1 MNANMTRRGLLGGLI
16 ATAGG
21 AALANPVSTSLR
33 PRLRPP
39 AGPSADGILPR
50 PRPDLDALIARA
62 RLGGVAGI
70 EMRDMQTGEQV
81 LSHAGDTDLPP
92 ASVTKSL
99 TALYALRH
107 LGGAHRFS
115 TRILATGPVEAG
127 VVQGDL
133 VLAGGGDPTLTTDHL
148 AEMADT
154 LAARGI
160 TGITGR
166 LLCWGGALPH
176 IEEIEPGQLD
186 HLGYNPAVS
195 GLNLNFNRVHFQ
207 WARAGGDYEITLDAR
222 TERYR
227 PDVAMSRVRLSSRSL
242 PVYAYEGPDDW
253 TVARSALGDGG
264 ARWLPVRRPA
274 LYAGDV
280 FRTLAAAQGLRLPE
294 PVEIDTLPDG
304 GTELLRHD
312 SATLRAILGDMMRYS
327 TNLTAEVCGLAT
339 TRARLGRPV
348 GLHTS
353 AAAMSTWLRQSYG
366 IGAQLADHS
375 GLSDASR
382 ISAADM
388 VGVLMREGPES
399 DLRPLLKPIAMLD
412 PERRRIADHP
422 VTVAAKTGTLN
433 FVSTLAGIVTAPD
446 GRDYAFAIFT
456 ANLERREA
464 AKRINDEVPEGSIA
478 WNRRSRR
485 LQQEILQRWG
495 LTRRG

>member
-1 MNANMTRRGLLGGLI
+1 MTRRGLLGGLV

-21 AALANPVSTSLR
+21 AAWAGPVATSLR
-33 PRLRPP
+33 PRLRP
-39 AGPSADGILPR
+39 GPVATGEMPR
-50 PRPDLDALIARA
+50 LRPDLDTLIARA
-62 RLGGVAGI
+62 QLGGVVGV
-70 EMRDMQTGEQV
+70 EMRDLETGETL
-81 LSHAGDTDLPP
+81 LSNAAGTDLPP
-92 ASVTKSL
+92 ASVTKAL
-99 TALYALRH
+99 TSLYALRQ
-107 LGGAHRFS
+107 LGGAYRFT
-115 TRILATGPVEAG
+115 TRVLATGPIEAG
-127 VVQGDL
+127 LVQGDL
-133 VLAGGGDPTLTTDHL
+133 ILAGGGDPTLNTDHL
-148 AEMADT
+148 AEMAEA
-154 LAARGI
+154 LAAQGI
-160 TGITGR
+160 TGISGR

-207 WARAGGDYEITLDAR
+207 WARAGGDYEITMDAR

-242 PVYAYEGPDDW
+242 PVYAYEGPDEW

-280 FRTLAAAQGLRLPE
+280 FRTLAAGLGMRLPE
-294 PVEIDTLPDG
+294 PVEIDRLPDS

-327 TNLTAEVCGLAT
+327 TNLTAEVCGLAA

-353 AAAMSTWLRQSYG
+353 AAGMSTWLRQTYG
-366 IGAQLADHS
+366 IGARFADHS

-388 VGVLMREGPES
+388 VKVLAAEGAES
-399 DLRPLLKPIAMLD
+399 DLRPLLKQIAILD
-412 PERRRIADHP
+412 SERQRIEEYP
-422 VTVAAKTGTLN
+422 VAVAAKTGTLN
-433 FVSTLAGIVTAPD
+433 FVSTLAGIATAPD

-456 ANLERREA
+456 ANLDRREA
-464 AKRINDEVPEGSIA
+464 AKRVNDEVPEGSIA
-478 WNRRSRR
+478 WSRRSRR